1 MPDTSAY
8 LNLGILIVL
17 LISGVYTL
25 SLWLRLWNTE
35 RDMQMLDQLEE
46 N

>member
-8 LNLGILIVL
+8 LNLGLIVV
-17 LISGVYTL
+17 LIMSGFYTL
-25 SLWLRLWNTE
+25 SLWLRLRNTDH
-35 RDMQMLDQLEE
+35 DMQMLDQLEE